1 MSQNNLKE
9 IKKIRLEKID
19 FLKRRSIQP
28 YAYKYNVENSINEIK
43 QNPEKYLEKTTS
55 IAGRIVSLRKM
66 GKSCFLNI
74 QDMDNKIQVY
84 IKDSNLKA
92 DEYDNIVRKLDL
104 GDIIGVKGVS
114 FHTKTKEL
122 SIKSISITLLSK
134 NIYPLPNMKE
144 KDGETFFSFE
154 DKEHRYRKRYL
165 DLIINNENKLVFI
178 KRSQIIN
185 NLRDF
190 LNLNKYIEVETP
202 ILQPIYG
209 GANAKPFITYHN
221 TLDEKLYLRIADEL
235 YLKRL
240 IIGGFNKVYEISKNF
255 RNEGMDRNHNPEFT
269 MLEFYSAFED
279 VYSMMKFTE
288 SLIQSVAKNINF
300 RHDHID
306 FNKKFNQ
313 ISFFESLDKFSLKKI
328 SAMDNSELL
337 NLLKSNKIKVDKN
350 SGRGKLLDKLFSH
363 YVEPNLIA
371 PTFVMDYP
379 LELSPL
385 AKELRDNQQPGIV
398 ERFELFIDGMEI
410 ANAFSELNDPQE
422 QRFRLTEQSK
432 LRDLGDEE
440 AQVLDEDFLEAMET
454 GMPPTGGVGVG
465 VDRLVMILTNQKSIK
480 DVILFPAMK
489 NEKSK
494 NS

>member
-19 FLKRRSIQP
+19 FLKRKSIHP

-43 QNPEKYLEKTTS
+43 QNPEEYLEKATS
-55 IAGRIVSLRKM
+55 IAGRIISLRKM

-84 IKDSNLKA
+84 IKDSNLKP

-114 FHTKTKEL
+114 FYTKTKEL

-144 KDGETFFSFE
+144 KDGETFFSFD

-300 RHDHID
+300 IHENID

-313 ISFFESLDKFSLKKI
+313 ISFFESLDKFSSKKI
-328 SAMDNSELL
+328 SAMDNNELL

-371 PTFVMDYP
+371 PTFVIDYP

>member
-19 FLKRRSIQP
+19 FLKSKSIEP
-28 YAYKYNVENSINEIK
+28 YAYKYDVKNSIDEIK
-43 QNPEKYLEKTTS
+43 CNSKKYLDKAIS
-55 IAGRIVSLRKM
+55 IAGRVVSLRKM
-66 GKSCFLNI
+66 GKSCFLNL
-74 QDMDNKIQVY
+74 QDINNKIQIY
-84 IKDSNLKA
+84 IQNSNLKEE
-92 DEYDNIVRKLDL
+92 EYDTVVRKLDL
-104 GDIIGVKGVS
+104 GDIIGVKGLV
-114 FHTKTKEL
+114 FYTKTEEL
-122 SIKSISITLLSK
+122 SIKSSSITLLSK

-165 DLIINNENKLVFI
+165 DLIINVENKFVFI
-178 KRSQIIN
+178 KRAQIIN
-185 NLRDF
+185 KLREF
-190 LNLNKYIEVETP
+190 LNSNEFIEVETP

-209 GANAKPFITYHN
+209 GASAKPFITHHN

-240 IIGGFNKVYEISKNF
+240 IIGGFNRVYEISKNF

-269 MLEFYSAFED
+269 MLEFYSAYED
-279 VYSMMKFTE
+279 MFSMMKLTE
-288 SLIQSVAKNINF
+288 SLIQSVAKDLNF
-300 RHDHID
+300 KHGNID
-306 FNKKFNQ
+306 FNREFNQ
-313 ISFFESLDKFSLKKI
+313 IGFFESLDKFSSMSI
-328 SAMDNSELL
+328 STMDNKELL

-350 SGRGKLLDKLFSH
+350 SGRGKLLDKAFSY
-363 YVEPNLIA
+363 YVEPNLIT
-371 PTFVMDYP
+371 PTFVTDYP

-385 AKELRDNQQPGIV
+385 AKESRDNKQSGIV

-410 ANAFSELNDPQE
+410 ANAFSELNDPLE
-422 QRFRLTEQSK
+422 QRSRLTEQSK

-454 GMPPTGGVGVG
+454 GMPPTGGVGIG

>member
-19 FLKRRSIQP
+19 FLKRKSIHP

-43 QNPEKYLEKTTS
+43 QNPEEYLEKATS
-55 IAGRIVSLRKM
+55 IAGRIISLRKM

-84 IKDSNLKA
+84 IKDSNLKP

-114 FHTKTKEL
+114 FYTKTKEL

-144 KDGETFFSFE
+144 KDGETFFSFD

-300 RHDHID
+300 IHENID

-313 ISFFESLDKFSLKKI
+313 ISFFESLDKFSSKKI
-328 SAMDNSELL
+328 SAMDNNELL

-371 PTFVMDYP
+371 PTFVIDYP

-385 AKELRDNQQPGIV
+385 AKELRESQQSGIV